1 MAKKEI
7 GKAAMHTQAGSPMYR
22 VPVVT
27 QYSGP
32 QRVEGEWANIA
43 RVMDTDGTIY
53 EIVVNPRTGR
63 VPEEAI
69 IEHMLNAG
77 RTSGGK
83 RSVTGDMVRG
93 SKRRITIPRGGF
105 TPEEI
110 VASGWWQDPGS
121 CDIAGIDDGRS
132 KDMPR
137 TKKLRRAAGG
147 RILIRGSA
155 WDKLA
160 IETALSS
167 SFTEDELRA
176 AARAGLYIRKIP
188 ESQTLGGGYSRRQ
201 DVHET
206 PRIKLNVT
214 RPDVVAHE
222 FVHHLRFTDPSRNGL
237 NRHYES
243 DDVEV
248 IGPGG
253 VPKGFSADTISNF
266 EEAMTVAESQAR
278 MGSVPRIP
286 SGYYDH
292 VPRDGKSYHEM
303 SAEDYRIITGTKPFP
318 GPKRGKPVL
327 KALEQNF
334 DRTNISGLRRNG
346 KGMSAADFAREL
358 RSDRATVKGRRH
370 T

>member
-1 MAKKEI
+1 
-7 GKAAMHTQAGSPMYR
+7 MYR
-22 VPVVT
+22 VPVET
-27 QYSGP
+27 QYDSP
-32 QRVEGEWANIA
+32 QRVKGEWANIA

-77 RTSGGK
+77 RVSGGK

-137 TKKLRRAAGG
+137 TKKLRRVAGG
-147 RILIRGSA
+147 RILIRGSTM
-155 WDKLA
+155 DKLA
-160 IETALSS
+160 IETALST

-222 FVHHLRFTDPSRNGL
+222 FVHHLRFTDPSRTGL

-278 MGSVPRIP
+278 MESVPRIP
-286 SGYYDH
+286 AGYYGH
-292 VPRDGKSYHEM
+292 VPRDGRSYHEM

-318 GPKRGKPVL
+318 GPKRGRPVL

-358 RSDRATVKGRRH
+358 RSNRATVKGRRS
-370 T
+370 